1 MTKRIFAW
9 AMLVGLLLTLCPPV
23 AATSPLP
30 TEIPAASEPSIQ
42 IHYQRTDGAYDE
54 WCFWIWQQGA
64 EGSIYEINYMDD
76 FGGVAVYPLSAF
88 GPDVLTK
95 GIGII
100 PRRVDSWTKDMDA
113 DRLISFSD
121 YKMDENNYYHLY
133 IKQGDVNIYMNS
145 TFSVAPTITNAAFD
159 SMRSVQVKANTPITK
174 ASLYLDGE
182 LLTETAVDAQTGATL
197 ALPENMQAAL
207 GSAYEV
213 EVVFDNG
220 ETARSG
226 VAFDSLYTTDD
237 FNALY
242 YYDGELGAIYTA
254 EKTTFKVWSPVST
267 SIVLNIYEQGNG
279 GAAVEQVEMTRG
291 DKGVFSATLEGDYAG
306 KYYTYTV
313 TNYAHPAGFEVVDPY
328 AKSAGL
334 NGVRGMIVDFSATNP
349 EGWEN
354 VSPVAYD
361 RKELVVWE
369 THVADVTSS
378 TTWNGNV
385 AWRKKFLGMTQS
397 GTTYTENGVTVTT
410 GFDHIVELGVN
421 AVQIIPIFDQA
432 NNEANMTF
440 NWGYNPLNYN
450 VLEGGYSTNPEDGY
464 VRIREFKT
472 LVQKFNSADINII
485 MDVVYNHVSSANGS
499 NFDVLMP
506 GYYFRYNST
515 GALSNGSGCGNEVAS
530 ENLMVRKFIID
541 SVCFWA
547 EEYKLGGFR
556 FDLMGL
562 HDIETMNL
570 VAEALQQI
578 NPNIVIY
585 GEPWCGGTST
595 LPASKQA
602 IQVNANRLEGVGQFN
617 DQMRDALIK
626 GGLNAKTAKGWVTK
640 TESVSSVDV
649 EKIVAGMQG
658 NTLGSVAISNPNRTV
673 NYVTCHDNYTLYDRI
688 KAAGITDEDTAKK
701 MAMLANSVVMT
712 SNGTSFMLAGDEF
725 LRTKG
730 GDENS
735 YQSSYKVN
743 ELDYSLKIQH
753 LDMFKSYQTLIN
765 FKKTMAAL
773 HLEESEMAAYTP
785 VVVGDGSIISVSFHD
800 EATGRDYVIYHA
812 NGVAKDYTCDLS
824 GYTLVLDTLGTT
836 KKLTKNTALQPYQ
849 TIIAYS
855 DGTQPAGNTGV
866 MVAAAAAAVTAAA
879 AATLIV
885 LKRKKNKQ

>member
-1 MTKRIFAW
+1 MKKRIFAW
-9 AMLVGLLLTLCPPV
+9 ALLLSLLLALCAPV
-23 AATSPLP
+23 AAADSGANG
-30 TEIPAASEPSIQ
+30 EIPPASEPSIQ

-54 WCFWIWQQGA
+54 WGFWIWEAG
-64 EGSIYEINYMDD
+64 GNGDLYPMNYQDE

-88 GPDVLTK
+88 GPDTLTK

-100 PRRVDSWTKDMDA
+100 PRRLDSWTKDCDA
-113 DRLISFSD
+113 DRMISLSD
-121 YKMDENNYYHLY
+121 YKMDENNYYHFY
-133 IKQGDVNIYMNS
+133 IKQGDVTIYMNS
-145 TFSVAPTITNAAFD
+145 TFSVVPTITSAGFC
-159 SMRSVQVKANTPITK
+159 SMQEVLVKTNTPITK
-174 ASLYLDGE
+174 TALYEDGT
-182 LLTETAVDAQTGATL
+182 LLTETNVDAQTSMKL
-197 ALPENMQAAL
+197 ALPAGMQAVL
-207 GSAYEV
+207 GRTYEV

-220 ETARSG
+220 EISRSG
-226 VAFDSLYTTDD
+226 VSCNSLYASDD

-254 EKTTFKVWSPVST
+254 EQTTFKVWSPVST

-279 GAAVEQVEMTRG
+279 GEPTQQVEMTRG

-313 TNYAHPAGFEVVDPY
+313 VNYAHPAGCEVVDPY

-334 NGVRGMIVDFSATNP
+334 NGVRGQIVDFDATNP
-349 EGWEN
+349 EGWDK
-354 VSPVAYD
+354 VSPIAYD

-378 TTWNGNV
+378 KTWNGNQ

-432 NNEANMTF
+432 NDEENVSF

-450 VLEGGYSTNPEDGY
+450 VLEGAYSTDPTDGY

-472 LVQKFNSADINII
+472 LVQAYNGAGINII
-485 MDVVYNHVSSANGS
+485 MDVVYNHVAGAAGS

-506 GYYFRYNST
+506 GYYFRYT
-515 GALSNGSGCGNEVAS
+515 GDGALSNGSGCGNEFAS
-530 ENLMVRKFIID
+530 ENLMARKFIID
-541 SVCFWA
+541 STCFWA

-578 NPNIVIY
+578 NPSIAIY

-595 LPASKQA
+595 LPASEQA
-602 IQVNANRLEGVGQFN
+602 IQVNANKLNGVGQFN

-626 GGLNAKTAKGWVTK
+626 GGLNSNMAKGWVTN
-640 TESVSSVDV
+640 EYAVVNADV
-649 EKIVAGMQG
+649 QKILAGLKG
-658 NTLGSVAISNPNRTV
+658 NTLGSVAIPDPNRTV

-688 KAAGITDEDTAKK
+688 RAAGITDADTVKK
-701 MAMLANSVVMT
+701 MAMLANSVVLT
-712 SNGTSFMLAGDEF
+712 SNGTSFILAGEEI

-730 GDENS
+730 GDHNS
-735 YQSSYKVN
+735 YQSSYEVN
-743 ELDYSLKIQH
+743 EMNYALKVQH
-753 LDMFKSYQTLIN
+753 LDLFQSYQTLIN

-773 HLEESEMAAYTP
+773 HLEESKMAAYTAEA
-785 VVVGDGSIISVSFHD
+785 VGDGSVIRISFHD

-812 NGVAKDYTCDLS
+812 NGFAKDVTVNLA
-824 GYTLVLDTLGTT
+824 GHTLVLDTLNTG
-836 KKLTKNTALQPYQ
+836 KKLTKSTALAPYQ
-849 TIIAYS
+849 TIIAYAS
-855 DGTQPAGNTGV
+855 DEEPASGNGALV
-866 MVAAAAAAVTAAA
+866 AGIAAAAVAVAAAAVV
-879 AATLIV
+879 IF
-885 LKRKKNKQ
+885 KRKKK